1 MDFYLSK
8 PAVMGFHISG
18 FDVLLED
25 FDNPDQL
32 SADVEVSVEFLKEMH
47 SWTRKYSEKDGL
59 DRLFML
65 EMTEN
70 QYKHIF
76 DDFHNQ
82 TAGIA
87 VVPFSFGTVKLH
99 HRNEEITGTLI
110 YEEIKGYMEEAPE
123 ET

>member
-1 MDFYLSK
+1 MEFYLNK

-59 DRLFML
+59 DR
-65 EMTEN
+65 
-70 QYKHIF
+70 
-76 DDFHNQ
+76 
-82 TAGIA
+82 
-87 VVPFSFGTVKLH
+87 
-99 HRNEEITGTLI
+99 
-110 YEEIKGYMEEAPE
+110 
-123 ET
+123 